1 MSIKKRY
8 ENWVE
13 QMNKRLIIEQLR
25 ENDEK
30 IEILFQQRKALAD
43 VCKKAGIYDEIY
55 KRLYR
60 DGESHYEF

>member
-1 MSIKKRY
+1 MNTKK
-8 ENWVE
+8 ENWIE
-13 QMNKRLIIEQLR
+13 QMNKRLILEQLR

-30 IEILFQQRKALAD
+30 IEILFEQRKSLAD
-43 VCKKAGIYDEIY
+43 ICKKEGIYDEIY